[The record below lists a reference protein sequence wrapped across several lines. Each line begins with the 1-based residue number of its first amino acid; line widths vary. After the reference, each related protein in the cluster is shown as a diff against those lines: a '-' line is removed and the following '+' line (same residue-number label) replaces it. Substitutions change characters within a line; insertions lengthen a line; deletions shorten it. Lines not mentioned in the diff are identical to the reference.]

1 MREFKPD
8 QVQQSQSL
16 SQICSAVHWP
26 PHWILKDWVCAFVL
40 LACLKSQ
47 EVGRCAIITC
57 VRASMTSPLAAVV
70 QRVEGKEVGV
80 PLNRLWLCSCLKTL
94 IFSLAQKAEE
104 MNLLALFA
112 VNSRHKGTKLCR
124 VLQAKWIWREK
135 MEFNKKIFESKVHR
149 AFIYLTPVADTVKAP
164 CVAYITPSGEWS

>member
-1 MREFKPD
+1 
-8 QVQQSQSL
+8 
-16 SQICSAVHWP
+16 
-26 PHWILKDWVCAFVL
+26 
-40 LACLKSQ
+40 
-47 EVGRCAIITC
+47 
-57 VRASMTSPLAAVV
+57 MTSPLAVVV

-164 CVAYITPSGEWS
+164 CVAYITPSGEWVQLVKSYIFLCQGWNERSIFNKSHLCSITICNKTEQNALSFPPLTSSLAQFTSSI